1 MRKKIE
7 KNFWDTEIIGNRRK
21 KDYPSEIVDLH
32 CATIMLELF
41 KFVLVLFFSTLQIH
55 KLMQNTHVV
64 TTVFAKNLCIFDT
77 KTRYHNNSGP
87 LVRGY
92 RFLRA
97 VIIFQK
103 ATERSQ

>member
-1 MRKKIE
+1 
-7 KNFWDTEIIGNRRK
+7 
-21 KDYPSEIVDLH
+21 
-32 CATIMLELF
+32 MLELF

-77 KTRYHNNSGP
+77 KTCYHNNSGP

-92 RFLRA
+92 RFLRRA
-97 VIIFQK
+97 VKIFQK